1 MLDVTNLQLFGVL
14 LVHHE
19 LDLCFKLVLVAK
31 ALIFQPHNFV
41 FIMVDEDFKLADF
54 IRKLLDFRLLLC
66 YEILKCTDPFDVLFH
81 CLVLSLVA
89 VLKKRAE
96 FI

>member
-1 MLDVTNLQLFGVL
+1 MDLLDLRVKAVLERLKLVGTFRKLMLDVTYLQLFGVL

-31 ALIFQPHNFV
+31 ALIFQPHDFV

-54 IRKLLDFRLLLC
+54 IRKLLNFRLLLC
-66 YEILKCTDPFDVLFH
+66 Y
-81 CLVLSLVA
+81 
-89 VLKKRAE
+89 
-96 FI
+96 